1 MLDTSITK
9 IKIKIR
15 RTKENTIMI
24 VLRQKEYARRDYEGL
39 TNSEKEALRKKRA
52 ALAKEE
58 FGKYRKAVDSAEKY
72 ANWKIA
78 NLKAAGDSLDKD
90 YVKKEILDI
99 KNNVKKD
106 RMDYARKAIQAI
118 DPKKEDLRWEAYKNH
133 NRYNYMM
140 GQIGNWDGR
149 TKKILKDIDRECED
163 EQRRKHFLKRVEEYK
178 AAKAKTRAL
187 VPINN
192 QAEQAEQAAKKGFK
206 LGKKGKIGLA
216 AVGTSLAAGGAYAG
230 YKYYKNKNKN
240 KKD

>member
-1 MLDTSITK
+1 LEYVKKYAKTN
-9 IKIKIR
+9 
-15 RTKENTIMI
+15 KENTKMI
-24 VLRQKEYARRDYEGL
+24 ILRQKEYARLDYAFL

-106 RMDYARKAIQAI
+106 RMDYARKALQAI
-118 DPKKEDLRWEAYKNH
+118 DSKKDNLRWAAAKDH
-133 NRYNYMM
+133 NSNNVVE
-140 GQIGNWDGR
+140 GFIGNLRGR
-149 TKKILKDIDRECED
+149 GRQRLKEVNYYKPLEK
-163 EQRRKHFLKRVEEYK
+163 QRRKDFLKRVEEYK
-178 AAKAKTRAL
+178 AAKAAKAKARAL